1 MHSDLYTPNS
11 FIKQSATGG
20 IPDILVDIAVAS
32 PEIRVVVSALGILA
46 GIAVEVSTI
55 VAPVLFPAL
64 ADRIAAVRVVAFLR
78 TKSLQSSLCVVR
90 FFFVAAPLA
99 AAGAAVHIA

>member
-32 PEIRVVVSALGILA
+32 PEIRVVVSALSILA

-55 VAPVLFPAL
+55 VAPLLFPAL

-78 TKSLQSSLCVVR
+78 TKSLQLCVVR